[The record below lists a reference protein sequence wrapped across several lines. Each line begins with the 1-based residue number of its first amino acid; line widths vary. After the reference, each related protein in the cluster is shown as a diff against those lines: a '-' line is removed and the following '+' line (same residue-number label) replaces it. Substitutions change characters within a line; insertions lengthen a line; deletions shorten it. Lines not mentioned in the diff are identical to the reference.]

1 MAVDQWVVRKSQR
14 SRSRPAHHA
23 SPRAPSPLASRSATH
38 QGRFPDQNVRS
49 LVRSLV
55 AARAT
60 VGVLVTT
67 FAQRRSHERRR
78 TAAHARASVA
88 SCWNQSVNIGCECE
102 SLGVFPAR
110 AGPAGSGHQRPE
122 QKFEV
127 SAGHFHRVVSTT
139 GKTRLFKIEMRV
151 WDVHSSR
158 QDGNLRSVL
167 TDTTL
172 TVTVR
177 ETDESYTQVLAPV

>member
-1 MAVDQWVVRKSQR
+1 MRHAERHINPMQSIKTFSIVHLTVLMAVDQWVVRKSQR
-14 SRSRPAHHA
+14 SSSRPAHHA
-23 SPRAPSPLASRSATH
+23 SPRAPSPLASRAATH
-38 QGRFPDQNVRS
+38 QGRLPDQNVRS

-78 TAAHARASVA
+78 TAAHARASVRLL
-88 SCWNQSVNIGCECE
+88 NQSVNIGCECE

-127 SAGHFHRVVSTT
+127 SAGHFHRVVSTR
-139 GKTRLFKIEMRV
+139 GNTRPFTNRNAGV
-151 WDVHSSR
+151 GSSTAVAR
-158 QDGNLRSVL
+158 
-167 TDTTL
+167 
-172 TVTVR
+172 TVI
-177 ETDESYTQVLAPV
+177 

>member
-1 MAVDQWVVRKSQR
+1 MRHAKRQIDPMQSIKTFSIVHLTVLMAVDQWVVRKSQR

-49 LVRSLV
+49 LV

-67 FAQRRSHERRR
+67 FAQRRSLERRR
-78 TAAHARASVA
+78 TAAHARAPH
-88 SCWNQSVNIGCECE
+88 IGCECE

-127 SAGHFHRVVSTT
+127 SAGHFHPLWYPQARGNTRPFKSKCGCGMSTAVA
-139 GKTRLFKIEMRV
+139 R
-151 WDVHSSR
+151 
-158 QDGNLRSVL
+158 
-167 TDTTL
+167 
-172 TVTVR
+172 TVI
-177 ETDESYTQVLAPV
+177 

>member
-1 MAVDQWVVRKSQR
+1 MNV
-14 SRSRPAHHA
+14 
-23 SPRAPSPLASRSATH
+23 SPW
-38 QGRFPDQNVRS
+38 G
-49 LVRSLV
+49 
-55 AARAT
+55 
-60 VGVLVTT
+60 
-67 FAQRRSHERRR
+67 
-78 TAAHARASVA
+78 
-88 SCWNQSVNIGCECE
+88 
-102 SLGVFPAR
+102 FPAR

-127 SAGHFHRVVSTT
+127 SAGHFHCVVSTRVI
-139 GKTRLFKIEMRV
+139 RLLKIEMRVSV

-177 ETDESYTQVLAPV
+177 ETDESYTQVLARYDGLKRYITCDKHCDKHPRVKRAQ